1 MKGLDLLAAACA
13 PQDTETPATP
23 AQVILSEDQCNMIA
37 AKVIET
43 LQGQHKSD
51 PAPVAD
57 PEPAAGD
64 PEPQEGGLEDA
75 AE

>member
-1 MKGLDLLAAACA
+1 MRGLDLLAAACA
-13 PQDTETPATP
+13 PQEAETPSTP

-43 LQGQHKSD
+43 LQGQHRSD
-51 PAPVAD
+51 PAPAAD
-57 PEPAAGD
+57 PEPAEE
-64 PEPQEGGLEDA
+64 PEQQEGGSEDG

>member
-1 MKGLDLLAAACA
+1 MKGLDLLAAACT
-13 PQDTETPATP
+13 PQDETPTTP
-23 AQVILSEDQCNMIA
+23 TQVILSEDQCNMIA

-51 PAPVAD
+51 PAPAAD
-57 PEPAAGD
+57 PEEPAAD
-64 PEPQEGGLEDA
+64 PEPQEGGSEDG